1 MLLLKGALSA
11 QNCDSDKILTAALGI
26 SYSSSNSLLHF
37 KAYLNSD
44 FSLVLTLKGNT
55 VQASMQSVLSYEEYK

>member
-11 QNCDSDKILTAALGI
+11 ENCDSDKILTAALGI
-26 SYSSSNSLLHF
+26 SYSSSNSLLRF

-44 FSLVLTLKGNT
+44 FSLVFCRF
-55 VQASMQSVLSYEEYK
+55 